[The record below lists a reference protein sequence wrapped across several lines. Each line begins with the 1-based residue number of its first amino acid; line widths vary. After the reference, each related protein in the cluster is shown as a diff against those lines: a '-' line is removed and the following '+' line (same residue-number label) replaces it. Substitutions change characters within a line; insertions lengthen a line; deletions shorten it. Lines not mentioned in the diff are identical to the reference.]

1 LEIVSKNWRINDN
14 SFFYPM
20 GVKNRNDYFKLL
32 NTMVR
37 PGYHNEKYDW
47 LPVYVNKIYGSEGKY
62 FKTFLINL

>member
-1 LEIVSKNWRINDN
+1 
-14 SFFYPM
+14 M